1 MANRTILEEE
11 RAAKP
16 SKSTKKTA
24 DGGGK
29 NGPAVERER
38 VFELF
43 RRWGFY
49 EANLDPLGFLSP
61 VKRPELTFSG
71 PAADEARAI
80 YCGTVGA
87 EFMHLPEPER
97 RQWIAER
104 LESSAPAVD
113 RRRILE
119 RLVRADLFEQ
129 VLQARYLGAVS

>member
-16 SKSTKKTA
+16 SKSTKKTN
-24 DGGGK
+24 GGGK

-38 VFELF
+38 VFEMF

-61 VKRPELTFSG
+61 VKRPELTLSG
-71 PAADEARAI
+71 PFADEARAI
-80 YCGTVGA
+80 YCSTVGA

-97 RQWIAER
+97 RQWIAEC
-104 LESSAPAVD
+104 LETSAPAVD

-129 VLQARYLGAVS
+129 VL